1 MTRPSPFGPEVERID
16 RHQFAERSQC
26 DSADAFLSGTVV
38 PFKSGTHEHNH
49 NRKPL
54 NVPVVITVIFST
66 IVGLLFI
73 YSGLTRG
80 VSRGHLIMAIGF
92 LLSPL
97 WYGVTYL
104 LKFDRVNKRIAWSM
118 VWVVTLTIIVT
129 GFYKLYPQEFAN
141 VTAVF

>member
-1 MTRPSPFGPEVERID
+1 MTRPSPFGPAVERID
-16 RHQFAERSQC
+16 RHQLAERSQC
-26 DSADAFLSGTVV
+26 DSADAFLSGT
-38 PFKSGTHEHNH
+38 HDHNH

-73 YSGLTRG
+73 YSGLTHG

-104 LKFDRVNKRIAWSM
+104 LNFDHVNKRIAWSM

>member
-1 MTRPSPFGPEVERID
+1 MTRPNPFGPAVERIN
-16 RHQFAERSQC
+16 RHQLAERSQC
-26 DSADAFLSGTVV
+26 DSADAFLPDTTPHTSGTCA
-38 PFKSGTHEHNH
+38 HNH
-49 NRKPL
+49 DRKPL
-54 NVPVVITVIFST
+54 NVPVVITVTFST

-73 YSGLTRG
+73 YSGLNHG

-92 LLSPL
+92 LLPPL

-104 LKFDRVNKRIAWSM
+104 LNFDHVNKFIAWSM
-118 VWVVTLTIIVT
+118 VWVVTPIIIVT